1 MFVKISISFLLT
13 FITIRVLHPIATHIG
28 LLDKPSERKQHQG
41 VVPLIGGISLYL
53 TFAIS
58 NYFFLPTTTDF
69 YYWLIGGGLL
79 VFTGAIDDKYDLSVR
94 IRVLAAICAALFM
107 IIGADTAI
115 YNLGN
120 LFGLGE
126 IIMPIWLATPFTIIS
141 VFGIINALNMC
152 DGIDGMAASLVIIS
166 LISLGYLLGLQ
177 TAPATSLFSFVA
189 ALFAFLV
196 YNLRL
201 VSRVKKVFL
210 GDAGSMLLGYSLMWL
225 LIAYCQ
231 DTDHGPQ
238 QFAPVTG
245 LFIIGLP
252 LIDMVTTVI
261 RRVNKGVNPFRPD
274 RTHVHHILLHAGFT
288 HRQTLAI
295 IIVVGAI
302 ISGTGVILHTFNTPE
317 AVQFLIYFVVFGV
330 YYKAVKHAFKLSG
343 LLQKLHGERTVVS

>member
-1 MFVKISISFLLT
+1 MFVTISISFSLT
-13 FITIRVLHPIATHIG
+13 LITIRALKPIATYIG
-28 LLDKPSERKQHQG
+28 LLDKPGERKQHQG

-53 TFAIS
+53 SFAIS
-58 NYFFLPTTTDF
+58 NYFFLPAATDF

-79 VFTGAIDDKYDLSVR
+79 VLTGAIDDKYDISVR
-94 IRVLAAICAALFM
+94 IRVLAAISAAL
-107 IIGADTAI
+107 IIIVGADTAL

-126 IIMPIWLATPFTIIS
+126 IIMPVWLATPFTIIA

-166 LISLGYLLGLQ
+166 LISLGCLVGLQ
-177 TAPATSLFSFVA
+177 PATARSLFSFVA
-189 ALFAFLV
+189 ALLAFLV

-201 VSRVKKVFL
+201 TPRVKKVFL
-210 GDAGSMLLGYSLMWL
+210 GDAGSMLLGYSLMWI

-231 DTDHGPQ
+231 DTEHNIQ

-252 LIDMVTTVI
+252 LIDMVTTVV

-274 RTHVHHILLHAGFT
+274 RTHVHHILLHAGFS

-295 IIVVGAI
+295 IVGVGSI
-302 ISGTGVILHTFNTPE
+302 ISGTGVILHTLNTPE
-317 AVQFLIYFVVFGV
+317 AVQLLIYFVVFGI
-330 YYKAVKHAFKLSG
+330 YYKSVKHAFKLSG
-343 LLQKLHGERTVVS
+343 LLQRIHGKRTAA